1 MPNQRDHR
9 RLCGNCS
16 MRNCRCGPYVQP
28 QLVPVAKAVKWD
40 DKAVKWEVS
49 KCYKCKQTAF
59 KCQCPR
65 RLSSR
70 DDGRRV
76 MERLARQIRE
86 ANAGSLR
93 ESETPVPNPCD
104 HRRLCT
110 DRAGK
115 SLECDRSCWI
125 AKQPQP
131 KHVFKPMQKF
141 KG

>member
-49 KCYKCKQTAF
+49 KCYKCEQTAF

-86 ANAGSLR
+86 TNAGSLR
-93 ESETPVPNPCD
+93 ESETPVPNQTD
-104 HRRLCT
+104 HRRLCIK
-110 DRAGK
+110 DSAGETTWCNR
-115 SLECDRSCWI
+115 ECCRPKI
-125 AKQPQP
+125 PKPKRPIMMPQ
-131 KHVFKPMQKF
+131 
-141 KG
+141 